1 MTNAD
6 THTQYF
12 ATCPKGLES
21 LLLEELQALGGEDCR
36 ATVAGVYFSGTL
48 GAAYRA
54 CLWSRLAN
62 KVLLP
67 LTSGSVRNAD
77 ELYELVK
84 TLPWQEHLSTEGTLL
99 VDFSGQGSG
108 IRNTQFGAVKVKDA
122 IVDCLRE
129 QTGMRPSVAKVNP
142 DVRIN
147 VRLNRGRANISLD
160 LSGDSL
166 HRRGYRQQQG
176 EAPLKENLAAA
187 ILIRAGWCA
196 QPETALLDPM
206 CGSGT
211 FLIEAALMAADIA
224 PGLYRSEFAFERWR
238 QHQPLVWA
246 ELIKEARERR
256 LQGLARD
263 DLPEVR
269 GYDANLKVIRAA
281 EQNITRAGLD
291 DWLRVSRKELR
302 EFKRPTHTS
311 LQTGLIVCNPPYGER
326 LGELESM
333 KILYAHMGER
343 FRDEFTGWRAA
354 VFTGNPELGKQMGL
368 RAHKKYKLFNGTI
381 PSELLLFDIA
391 NEQFVSAPPP
401 ADSQDT
407 QVPQISPDAL
417 TDGAQG
423 LVNRLQKNQ
432 KKLKSFLKRSGATC
446 YRLYDAD
453 IPEYACAIDV
463 YQGVGVPGGGQK
475 LQVHVQEYQPPRS
488 VDEDKAAE
496 RFAEIQ
502 AAVPVALNVAPE
514 NVSYK
519 QRRRNKGTSQ
529 YEKLADQAAGELLQV
544 QEGQARLLVNL
555 WQYLDSGVFLDHRP
569 LRLKIAQ
576 QVKGKRFLNLFCYTA
591 AASVQAAVGG
601 ARFTLS
607 VDMSQTYLNWARK
620 NLALNGLSESKNRL
634 EQADCLQ
641 WLQQPHTQK
650 FDMIMLDPP
659 SFSNSKR
666 MADVLDVQ
674 RDHVFL
680 LQKAMALL
688 ETDGVLYF
696 SNNLRSFKLD
706 EQALEAF
713 DIKNITR
720 ETIPEDFV
728 RNQKIHHCWEVRHR
742 R

>member
-1 MTNAD
+1 MTK
-6 THTQYF
+6 TQYF

-21 LLLEELQALGGEDCR
+21 LLLDELQALGGEDCR
-36 ATVAGVYFSGTL
+36 ATVAGVYFGGELTV
-48 GAAYRA
+48 AYRA

-67 LTSGSVRNAD
+67 LASGSVRNAD
-77 ELYELVK
+77 ELYDLVK
-84 TLPWQEHLSTEGTLL
+84 ALPWQEHLSAEGTLL

-129 QTGMRPSVAKVNP
+129 QTGVRPSVAKLNP

-187 ILIRAGWCA
+187 ILVRAGWCA
-196 QPETALLDPM
+196 EAETALLDPM

-238 QHQPLVWA
+238 QHQPLLWA
-246 ELIKEARERR
+246 ELTQEARERR

-263 DLPEVR
+263 DLPEIR

-281 EQNITRAGLD
+281 EENITRAGLD

-326 LGELESM
+326 LGEVESM

-391 NEQFVSAPPP
+391 NEQFVTAPPKELEASAPVSR
-401 ADSQDT
+401 DSLT
-407 QVPQISPDAL
+407 EGAL
-417 TDGAQG
+417 G

-463 YQGVGVPGGGQK
+463 YQGKSVSGSEPK

-488 VDEDKAAE
+488 VDENKAAE
-496 RFAEIQ
+496 RFSDIQ
-502 AAVPVALNVAPE
+502 KAVPVALNVAPA

-519 QRRRNKGTSQ
+519 QRRRNKGTTQ
-529 YEKLADQAAGELLQV
+529 YEKLAEQSEGELLQIE
-544 QEGQARLLVNL
+544 EGQARLVVNL
-555 WQYLDSGVFLDHRP
+555 WQYLDTGVFLDHRP

-576 QVKGKRFLNLFCYTA
+576 QAKGKRFLNLFCYAA
-591 AASVQAAVGG
+591 AASVQAAVAG

-641 WLQQPHTQK
+641 WLQKPQTQK
-650 FDMIMLDPP
+650 FDLIMLDPP

-680 LQKAMALL
+680 IQKAMSML
-688 ETDGVLYF
+688 EDDGVLYF

-706 EQALEAF
+706 EQALAAF
-713 DIKNITR
+713 DITNITR
-720 ETIPEDFV
+720 ETIAEDFA
-728 RNQKIHHCWEVRHR
+728 RNQKVHHCWEVRHKG
-742 R
+742 